1 LAPFLHRTIQQFAGG
16 NVVNITRRSFLSAA
30 PAGLAAL
37 GTLARPAYAADA
49 PLVWKAS
56 DWKIAAFRELTEAQ
70 AQVKQ
75 LYDITRIGEGRFLNN
90 IKNSLNGL
98 RWGFSIPEKQV
109 KIVAALHGPANLLN
123 YDDYVWNKYQV
134 GAWLNVTDPLS
145 VKNIFYR
152 SDKSA
157 ASRESGLQD
166 PDNPNSLYQDTRIR
180 TLQFR
185 GVQFLACHTATEE
198 QAQVLVR
205 RNSLSQSPE
214 QIVDDMLAHTVPGVL
229 VVASMVAA
237 IALLQAQGRYT
248 YITA

>member
-1 LAPFLHRTIQQFAGG
+1 M
-16 NVVNITRRSFLSAA
+16 VNITRRSFLSAA
-30 PAGLAAL
+30 PAGLATL

-49 PLVWKAS
+49 QLVWKAS

-75 LYDITRIGEGRFLNN
+75 LYDITQIGEGRFLNN

-98 RWGFSIPEKQV
+98 RFGFGIPEKQV

-145 VKNIFYR
+145 GKPAVENIFYR

-166 PDNPNSLYQDTRIR
+166 PDNPNSLYQDTRIK

-185 GVQFLACHTATEE
+185 CVQFLACHTATEE

-205 RNSLSQSPE
+205 RNNLSQSPE
-214 QIVDDMLAHTVPGVL
+214 QIVDDMLAHTVPEVL